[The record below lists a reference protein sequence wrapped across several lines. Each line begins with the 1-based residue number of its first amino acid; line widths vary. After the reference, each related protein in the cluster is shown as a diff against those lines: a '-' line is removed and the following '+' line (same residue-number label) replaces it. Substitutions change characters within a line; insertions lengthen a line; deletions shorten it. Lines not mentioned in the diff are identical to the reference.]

1 MPKYNDGY
9 VLGNTWATFEAHF
22 MRKLSKA
29 EAKFKKSAAYKKKR
43 VMQEIFSNLAS
54 FWNNYNPSQNFL
66 GFLCFSIV
74 SVHYKQ
80 NYIDQKLNVQVN
92 SWVAEELKTYNL
104 GKWGNFGKPQKWIP
118 A

>member
-1 MPKYNDGY
+1 MK
-9 VLGNTWATFEAHF
+9 
-22 MRKLSKA
+22 KLSKTEA
-29 EAKFKKSAAYKKKR
+29 EFKKNVAYKKKR
-43 VMQEIFSNLAS
+43 VIQEIFSDLAG
-54 FWNNYNPSQNFL
+54 FWKNYNPSQNFW
-66 GFLCFSIV
+66 GFLCFRIV